1 MSNQEEAT
9 GQTQDMLKG
18 LYLLAGLGIPLCF
31 PGKAG
36 GGGQGEGNLG
46 FSAKFLAE
54 LEGQFTL

>member
-18 LYLLAGLGIPLCF
+18 LYLLAGLRIPLCY
-31 PGKAG
+31 PGKAE
-36 GGGQGEGNLG
+36 GGGQGEGSLG

-54 LEGQFTL
+54 LEDQFTL

>member
-18 LYLLAGLGIPLCF
+18 LEKGLG
-31 PGKAG
+31 KAE
-36 GGGQGEGNLG
+36 GGGQGEGSLG

-54 LEGQFTL
+54 LEDQFTL